1 MMAVKK
7 FNAMNMI
14 QSCLS
19 FCFLFL
25 SMTEVCIASLNV
37 NGARN
42 SKKRTELFEVI
53 KQKKMYVAFI
63 QETHSDIKNAAD
75 WMRNGMGFLF

>member
-7 FNAMNMI
+7 FNSMNMI
-14 QSCLS
+14 QSSLS
-19 FCFLFL
+19 FCFLLL

-53 KQKKMYVAFI
+53 KQKKIDVAFI
-63 QETHSDIKNAAD
+63 QETHSDVKNAAD
-75 WMRNGMGFLF
+75 WMQE